1 MVLFLAAKD
10 MKLSTHQRVVLN
22 LITEQS
28 FFLQQALWY
37 DEMKNF
43 AAIVETGAY
52 TYIHAH
58 HDAYSTHNAMQC
70 NVGGYTSGYTVD
82 AFETMKIKSHLH
94 DANYEQAID
103 SLKSNCF
110 PTYAK
115 VGRCPLPLPPLVY

>member
-1 MVLFLAAKD
+1 
-10 MKLSTHQRVVLN
+10 
-22 LITEQS
+22 
-28 FFLQQALWY
+28 
-37 DEMKNF
+37 
-43 AAIVETGAY
+43 
-52 TYIHAH
+52 
-58 HDAYSTHNAMQC
+58 MQC

>member
-52 TYIHAH
+52 TYIHTYMH
-58 HDAYSTHNAMQC
+58 IMTHTLHTMQC
-70 NVGGYTSGYTVD
+70 N
-82 AFETMKIKSHLH
+82 AM
-94 DANYEQAID
+94 
-103 SLKSNCF
+103 
-110 PTYAK
+110 
-115 VGRCPLPLPPLVY
+115 